1 MPALL
6 QDEDQALQLIE
17 QVLRQDVR
25 GIKQGRLDDSR
36 STSSYQFYANLDSL
50 RIDFTTSNEEVR
62 GQDQLV
68 PQLARKQLNL
78 SIPNYL

>member
-1 MPALL
+1 M

-36 STSSYQFYANLDSL
+36 STSYQFTPNLDSL
-50 RIDFTTSNEEVR
+50 RIDFTTSNEGGAR

-68 PQLARKQLNL
+68 LNSQKQLNL